1 MKILPRPGA
10 QKDRAA
16 GDSNSNGRNGSAGNN
31 GSNGSNGN
39 LNGTRPRPPGPEAP
53 RYRGSGQAPDPNQN
67 GKRGFWN
74 VMARRWIWLLGALL
88 LVNVLVTTF
97 LPQDQAPA
105 RIVVPYTLFTEQVQ
119 AGNVSEINVR
129 GDVVQGTFKREVTY
143 PATGRESR
151 ASANFETRV
160 PAWVVQDGSLQ
171 PLLDQH
177 GVTVSAREIGGGRQW
192 WFSILVSFG
201 PGLLFFGMLMW
212 MSARA
217 QQAQRGIF
225 GIGRS
230 RARRYDENAGN
241 QARITFADV
250 AGIEEAKFELEE
262 IVDFLKRPD
271 KYQRLG
277 GSIPKGVLLVGP
289 PGTGKTLLA
298 KAVAGEAGVP
308 FFSLSGSEF
317 VEMIVGVGAARVRDL
332 FANAKKEA
340 PAIIFIDELDA
351 IGRRRGGLGFSGAN
365 QEQEQTLNQIL
376 TEMDGFDA
384 RQAVIVI
391 AATNRPDV
399 LDPALLRPG
408 RFDRR
413 VTVQRPDRVGR
424 EAILKVHTRGVPLD
438 KDVDLADMAAATP
451 GLVGAELRNVVNEA
465 ALLAARKDRNAVKME
480 DFFNAMEKIVLGSE
494 RKLVMSDEDRRRVAY
509 HESGHALMGLLQPD
523 TDPVHKVTIVPRGQA
538 LGVTYQ
544 VPLDDRHNYGERYLR
559 GRITGALGGRAAE
572 ELVFDAVSTG
582 AENDLRQATQIAR
595 QMVTRWGMSDKV
607 GLIYSANPD
616 DGFLG
621 EGAFM
626 PQMNRDVSEDLAKVI
641 DDEVRRIIDECYQV
655 ARGSLKNE
663 RRRLEALAE
672 ALLVRESLDERQI
685 WEVTGLTPPKDSSS
699 GGTPTAGS
707 GLNAPLIG
715 GDGVTGSTSGAA
727 GTSGTAAGGGEG
739 STRAAEGSDGSDGD
753 TGGSRPD
760 EEAELE
766 AAERA
771 SVAPGSPEAGLPRA
785 ASTLT
790 PHPAT

>member
-1 MKILPRPGA
+1 MRFLPRGGNSKA
-10 QKDRAA
+10 KGQT
-16 GDSNSNGRNGSAGNN
+16 GDSGARQRREAPRPSGASPARTNGA
-31 GSNGSNGN
+31 
-39 LNGTRPRPPGPEAP
+39 RPRPPGPEAP
-53 RYRGSGQAPDPNQN
+53 RFRGAPRPSGAPD
-67 GKRGFWN
+67 GGERGPRRYLN
-74 VMARRWIWLLGALL
+74 VVARRWLWLLAAIL
-88 LVNVLVTTF
+88 LVNWAVTPF
-97 LPQDQAPA
+97 IFQEAAPE
-105 RIVVPYTLFTEQVQ
+105 RITIPYTTLKEEVQ
-119 AGNVSEINVR
+119 AGNVAEIVSR
-129 GDVVQGTFKREVTY
+129 GDLVQGTFKRPVTY
-143 PATGRESR
+143 PPTGKDAKTAEH
-151 ASANFETRV
+151 FETRL
-160 PAWVVQDGSLQ
+160 PAFLDGKQFEDLLAQNNVAITAKPLQ
-171 PLLDQH
+171 
-177 GVTVSAREIGGGRQW
+177 SGRSW
-192 WFSILVSFG
+192 WLSILLSFG

-230 RARRYDENAGN
+230 RARRYDESAAN

-250 AGIEEAKFELEE
+250 AGIDEAKEELEE
-262 IVDFLKRPD
+262 IVDFLKHPD

-298 KAVAGEAGVP
+298 KAVAGEAKVP

-384 RQAVIVI
+384 RQAVIVL

-413 VTVQRPDRVGR
+413 VVVQRPDRVGR
-424 EAILKVHTRGVPLD
+424 EAILRVHTRGVPLAP
-438 KDVDLADMAAATP
+438 DVDLADLAAATP
-451 GLVGAELRNVVNEA
+451 GLVGADLRNVVNEA
-465 ALLAARKDRNAVKME
+465 ALLAARKDRNAVTMD
-480 DFFNAMEKIVLGSE
+480 DFFNALEKIALGSE
-494 RKLVMSDEDRRRVAY
+494 RKLVMSEEDRKRVAY
-509 HESGHALMGLLQPD
+509 HEAGHALMGLLVPEA
-523 TDPVHKVTIVPRGQA
+523 DPVHKVTIVPRGQA

-572 ELVFDAVSTG
+572 ELIFGAVSTG

-607 GLIYSANPD
+607 GLIYVARGD

-621 EGAFM
+621 VEGLIPEM
-626 PQMNRDVSEDLAKVI
+626 GREVSEELAAVV
-641 DDEVRRIIDECYQV
+641 DGETRRIIDECYEV
-655 ARGSLKNE
+655 ARETLE
-663 RRRLEALAE
+663 RERPRLAALAE
-672 ALLVRESLDERQI
+672 ALLRKESLDEREI
-685 WEVTGLTPPKDSSS
+685 REV
-699 GGTPTAGS
+699 
-707 GLNAPLIG
+707 
-715 GDGVTGSTSGAA
+715 
-727 GTSGTAAGGGEG
+727 
-739 STRAAEGSDGSDGD
+739 
-753 TGGSRPD
+753 
-760 EEAELE
+760 
-766 AAERA
+766 
-771 SVAPGSPEAGLPRA
+771 AGLPPKAPPDRTDSTPVPPAEAPADGRAEARADASALA
-785 ASTLT
+785 ASASADGAQAA
-790 PHPAT
+790 PPPNGVHPEAQPAEQAAGRASGPPR